1 MAITNGAVKE
11 IQRTTVDV
19 GELIHSLCPVTIA
32 EWKAFEKLVDA
43 HKALRGIDT
52 DSLLQ
57 IELIPSKP
65 EAKTKPEV
73 QPDQVPEPSSI
84 GA

>member
-1 MAITNGAVKE
+1 MAITNEAVKE
-11 IQRTTVDV
+11 IQRTTVDI
-19 GELIHSLCPVTIA
+19 GELIHSLNPITLA

-43 HKALRGIDT
+43 HKALRNIDT

-57 IELIPSKP
+57 MELPLP
-65 EAKTKPEV
+65 KPEV
-73 QPDQVPEPSSI
+73 KAEIEVQPNLVPEKSPV